1 MTGDRSALGRSA
13 KPHSPGD
20 VRLSLDLFIH
30 LFCFVSLLLIGADRW
45 GIELIGVN
53 FRVDQLF
60 LCIFALLLVVKK
72 AYRFTFNGWIAAFL
86 FLSLISTL
94 FAVSIM
100 RGILFYCSIVY
111 NVLFLFYALASYV
124 KCYGFGMF
132 IRIFRMTMKVQFF
145 ILLFQFVLKLV
156 TGYEFS
162 FLPSYGE
169 YMGIY
174 RFQIWF
180 YEPSYLATY
189 LVLWFSF
196 SLMQFLLRGRREYL
210 VDLLMCLAMF
220 LMSTS
225 TSGFIGIALTVVV
238 VYCMWLA
245 RGVTAKK
252 LIFPVILLAIFLV
265 LRIVFASM
273 FDVFLGRL
281 FDSSLNEASGGRID
295 GWKETWKVFLE
306 NPFFG
311 VGPGNYG
318 LYLGQEAG
326 YVPTNVSFELLATLG
341 IGGFL
346 AFYGLTASLFVRAA
360 ALYRRERS
368 ESAFLILAFAV
379 ALILF
384 TLILQINQG
393 YLRLYHW
400 MAFGVLAGALER
412 ERMLKKYSLAEV
424 SHA

>member
-145 ILLFQFVLKLV
+145 ILLFQFALKLV

-196 SLMQFLLRGRREYL
+196 SLMRFLLRGCREYL

-245 RGVTAKK
+245 RGPFGDLPRASHRLCVDVRRLSRKTVRF
-252 LIFPVILLAIFLV
+252 FPQ
-265 LRIVFASM
+265 R
-273 FDVFLGRL
+273 
-281 FDSSLNEASGGRID
+281 
-295 GWKETWKVFLE
+295 
-306 NPFFG
+306 G
-311 VGPGNYG
+311 VGRQDRRLEGDVEGLSRKSFLRGRPGQLRALSRAGGG
-318 LYLGQEAG
+318 LCAD
-326 YVPTNVSFELLATLG
+326 
-341 IGGFL
+341 
-346 AFYGLTASLFVRAA
+346 
-360 ALYRRERS
+360 ER
-368 ESAFLILAFAV
+368 FF
-379 ALILF
+379 
-384 TLILQINQG
+384 
-393 YLRLYHW
+393 
-400 MAFGVLAGALER
+400 
-412 ERMLKKYSLAEV
+412 
-424 SHA
+424 